1 MPLTDKQQSY
11 LAGCSHRWNIKTGA
25 TGSGKTFLDCL
36 AVIPKRVL
44 ACRGEGLIVLLGNTR
59 GTLERNVLEP
69 MRDIWPGLVGQIS
82 ADNTLDLFGHKAY
95 ALGADSK
102 KHIARLQG
110 STIEYGYGDE
120 ITTWAQGVFEML
132 KSRLRCAHSRFDG
145 TCNPDTPNHW
155 FKTFLDSDADIF
167 QQAYTIDDNTFLKP
181 EFVSNIKAEYL
192 AAGNAYYQRYIL
204 GKWATA
210 DGSVYRLFSDEPAR
224 FIVTRDW
231 LTGHPLS
238 TVTIGVDFGGTGSG
252 HAFSCTG
259 VERGLTGLVSL
270 AEWYHN
276 PKRSGRTLDPHQIEA
291 AFVDF
296 ARMCAQEY
304 GARIAYCDSA
314 EQALIQG
321 LRNAVVRERIPI
333 VIENARKGSIN
344 DRIRF
349 LCRMMAAG
357 RYHIMDGCPRTVEA
371 LSTAVWNAK
380 YKTEDRRLD
389 DGTTNIDSL
398 DAQEYSD
405 EPFIGAMTY
414 GGQGARTVTTAA
426 GRIEA

>member
-1 MPLTDKQQSY
+1 MPLTDMQREY
-11 LAGCSHRWNIKTGA
+11 LANCNHRWNIKTGA

-44 ACRGEGLIVLLGNTR
+44 ACKGEGLIVLLGNTR

-69 MRDIWPGLVGQIS
+69 MREIWPGLVGQIS
-82 ADNTLDLFGHKAY
+82 GDNTLPLFGHKAY

-110 STIEYGYGDE
+110 TTIEYGYGDE

-132 KSRLRCAHSRFDG
+132 KSRLRCAHSHFDG
-145 TCNPDTPNHW
+145 TCNPDNPNHW
-155 FKTFLDSDADIF
+155 FKGFLDSKADIF
-167 QQAYTIDDNTFLKP
+167 QQAYCIDDNTFLTP
-181 EFVSNIKAEYL
+181 EFVENIKAEYL

-210 DGSVYRLFSDEPAR
+210 DGSIYRLFSDEPSR

-231 LTGHPLS
+231 LQSHQIG
-238 TVTIGVDFGGTGSG
+238 TVTIGVDFGGMGSG

-259 VERGLTGLVSL
+259 FERGYKSLVTL

-276 PKRSGRTLDPHQIEA
+276 PKKTGRTLDPHQIES

-296 ARMCAQEY
+296 ARMCVQEY

-314 EQALIQG
+314 ETAMVQG
-321 LRNAVVRERIPI
+321 LRNAIVREHIPL
-333 VIENARKGSIN
+333 VVENARKGAIN

-357 RYHIMDGCPRTVEA
+357 RYHVMDGCKHTIEA
-371 LSTAVWNAK
+371 LSTAVWDAK
-380 YKTEDRRLD
+380 HTTEDVRLD
-389 DGTTNIDSL
+389 DGTTNIDSM
-398 DAQEYSD
+398 DALEYSY
-405 EPFIGAMTY
+405 EPFMEGMTY
-414 GGQGARTVTTAA
+414 GGQGRVS
-426 GRIEA
+426 R